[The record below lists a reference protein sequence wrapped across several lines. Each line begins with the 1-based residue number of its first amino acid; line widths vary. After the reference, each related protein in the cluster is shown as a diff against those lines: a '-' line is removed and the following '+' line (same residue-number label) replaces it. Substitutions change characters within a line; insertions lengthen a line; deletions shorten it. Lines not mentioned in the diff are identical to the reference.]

1 MPKLAELLKDTWFF
15 LRTNFTGLCAVL
27 LPLLIPLNFIST
39 AAEYYSSDEA
49 QYVWLAIIFEITA
62 FPLYQGA
69 LVFFLAAMVKGE
81 QLPVSQYYKLAV
93 KFWLPLIL
101 LYLATGL
108 AMLGGFLLL
117 ILPGLIVAARV
128 AFAEFYCLLH
138 EQAPLDAFKSSWE
151 QARKYQ
157 WTILAGLLVIALAV
171 IILFS
176 VLDWVVVM
184 LGLNGAPY
192 TFISSVAASILYAS
206 TTIFCFRVFTL
217 HLETQNPSNGE
228 TKSTEANALSE

>member
-1 MPKLAELLKDTWFF
+1 MPKLAALLKDTWFF

-39 AAEYYSSDEA
+39 AAEYYSNDEA
-49 QYVWLAIIFEITA
+49 QYVWLALISETAA

-81 QLPVSQYYKLAV
+81 QLPVVQYYKLAV

-138 EQAPLDAFKSSWE
+138 EQTPLDAFKSSWE
-151 QARKYQ
+151 HAREYQ
-157 WTILAGLLVIALAV
+157 WTILAGLMVIALAV

-176 VLDWVVVM
+176 VLDWVVVI

-192 TFISSVAASILYAS
+192 TFISSVVASILYAS

-217 HLETQNPSNGE
+217 HLETQSPSNGD